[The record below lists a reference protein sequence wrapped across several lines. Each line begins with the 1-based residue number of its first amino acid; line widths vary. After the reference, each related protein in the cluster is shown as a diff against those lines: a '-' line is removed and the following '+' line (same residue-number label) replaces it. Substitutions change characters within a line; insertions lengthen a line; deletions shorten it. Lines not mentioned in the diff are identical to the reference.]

1 MSTTVKLKLTDVLGA
16 PLDDHTVTV
25 DIFSLDN
32 TRHFQTIV
40 PLSGQTDV
48 AIKLDD
54 APMGVYRFMLSPTN
68 YQVIQ
73 FFLTLPPPDGT
84 VTRKKPVM
92 FPVDPDQVID
102 ISAPAFGSLPQDLQR
117 LLNSAKIH
125 TDGTVVTDNTVT
137 PTGEALYTA
146 LPPKLKAAL
155 LNLFLKGSNTNL
167 GDGTNCFNHAL
178 TLRELDQD
186 RFFATIDTGLL
197 PDVTDSNKF
206 HSVDFSL
213 HKEILGYKLFAS
225 YKTKDAQGNLQLT
238 LSRKDPAGNDS
249 LVDMDIDEAQGIQHV
264 FEVIR
269 NVFTGLTNPYNV
281 REILMGAQ
289 KLKPLYGF
297 VFPEKKVASMAAAAT
312 G

>member
-1 MSTTVKLKLTDVLGA
+1 MSTTVRLKFVDVLGA

-32 TRHFQTIV
+32 IRHFQTIV

-54 APMGVYRFMLSPTN
+54 APMGVYRFLLSPTN

-73 FFLTLPPPDGT
+73 FFLTLPPDGT
-84 VTRKKPVM
+84 VVRKKPVI
-92 FPVDPDQVID
+92 FPVDPEQIID
-102 ISAPAFGSLPQDLQR
+102 IAAPPFGSLPQKLQQF
-117 LLNSAKIH
+117 LNSAKVQ
-125 TDGTVVTDNTVT
+125 TNGTVTSDGAPTVV
-137 PTGEALYTA
+137 GEELYTA
-146 LPPKLKAAL
+146 LPPTLKAAL
-155 LNLFLKGSNTNL
+155 LNLFLKSSNTIL
-167 GDGTNCFNHAL
+167 GDGSNCFDHVL

-186 RFFATIDTGLL
+186 RFFATIDAALL
-197 PDVTDSNKF
+197 KDVTDSHQF

-225 YKTKDAQGNLQLT
+225 YKTRDSQGNLQLT

-249 LVDMDIDEAQGIQHV
+249 LVDMDIDEAQGIAHV
-264 FEVIR
+264 FEVIG

-281 REILMGAQ
+281 REILTAAQ
-289 KLKPLYGF
+289 GLRPLYSF
-297 VFPEKKVASMAAAAT
+297 VFPEKKAATVAAAAAS
-312 G
+312 